1 MTGRVV
7 DDAQIIAPLTEQQL
21 SERSAALERD
31 TTDQLVVVTLPSLR
45 GARIE
50 EVSLALAR
58 GWGIGRRKLD
68 NGVLLIVAPNDHKVR
83 IEVGLGL
90 DQLLRDERAGRI
102 IRDMLPL
109 FKANELEQGIS
120 LGEREIIEI
129 LESDKRRPQYYKR
142 AA

>member
-7 DDAQIIAPLTEQQL
+7 DDAQIITSATEQQL
-21 SERSAALERD
+21 SDRSAALEKD
-31 TTDQLVVVTLPSLR
+31 TTDQLVIVTLPNLR
-45 GARIE
+45 GARLE
-50 EVSLALAR
+50 DVSLALGR
-58 GWGIGRRKLD
+58 GWGIGQRKLD

-90 DQLLRDERAGRI
+90 DRLLSDERAGRI
-102 IRDMLPL
+102 IREMLPL
-109 FKANELEQGIS
+109 FKANQLEQGIS